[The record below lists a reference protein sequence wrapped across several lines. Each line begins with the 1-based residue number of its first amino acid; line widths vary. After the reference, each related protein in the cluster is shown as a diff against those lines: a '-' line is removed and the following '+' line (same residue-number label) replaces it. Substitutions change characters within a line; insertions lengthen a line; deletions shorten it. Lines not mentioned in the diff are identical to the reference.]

1 MTTVIILLAG
11 MGRRMNIGKNKLLLE
26 VDSHPLFYYTLEK
39 FREFTNNIILVVSET
54 DYDYFNSLNLG
65 YLLVKGGS
73 TRCESVLNGLRH
85 VKTDRVLI
93 HDGARCLVSKRIIK
107 ECLESDADAYFVG
120 VPLKNTVRYDSSFNF
135 KDLDRKHLID
145 VQTPQ
150 GGLTK
155 LFLESAN
162 VSKEVTDDISMLE
175 DRSKVKLILGDDYNI
190 KITTPFDLKIFKLL
204 KEENYD

>member
-1 MTTVIILLAG
+1 ML
-11 MGRRMNIGKNKLLLE
+11 RIGCGC
-26 VDSHPLFYYTLEK
+26 LFC
-39 FREFTNNIILVVSET
+39 
-54 DYDYFNSLNLG
+54 
-65 YLLVKGGS
+65 
-73 TRCESVLNGLRH
+73 RCS
-85 VKTDRVLI
+85 
-93 HDGARCLVSKRIIK
+93 
-107 ECLESDADAYFVG
+107 
-120 VPLKNTVRYDSSFNF
+120 PKNTVRYDSSFNF

-204 KEENYD
+204 KEEKYD